1 MDPFSPSFPYKKMDV
16 EFKCL
21 IHIYS
26 AYSLCIQTWVSSY
39 KNTWKNLA
47 LLVCSNGSS
56 VWKLRYISFLDNFC
70 VKKPHKKNSTK
81 ITSIEKPV
89 KVGTHIVLCRSIF
102 SLRFC
107 VRWLSQSRFLVYIV
121 HPHSFSYVCTKGSGR
136 NLFCNRPMNWSIT
149 LQK

>member
-1 MDPFSPSFPYKKMDV
+1 MFDSYLF
-16 EFKCL
+16 CL
-21 IHIYS
+21 LTLHTNVGQ
-26 AYSLCIQTWVSSY
+26 LVSSY

-121 HPHSFSYVCTKGSGR
+121 HPHSSSYTMYV
-136 NLFCNRPMNWSIT
+136 
-149 LQK
+149 QKEVVGIFFAIDPWIEVLGM

>member
-1 MDPFSPSFPYKKMDV
+1 MDV

-47 LLVCSNGSS
+47 LLVCSNGNS

-89 KVGTHIVLCRSIF
+89 KVHIVLTYNIHSRSIF

-121 HPHSFSYVCTKGSGR
+121 HPHSSSYTMYV
-136 NLFCNRPMNWSIT
+136 
-149 LQK
+149 QKEVVGIFFAIDPWIEVLGM